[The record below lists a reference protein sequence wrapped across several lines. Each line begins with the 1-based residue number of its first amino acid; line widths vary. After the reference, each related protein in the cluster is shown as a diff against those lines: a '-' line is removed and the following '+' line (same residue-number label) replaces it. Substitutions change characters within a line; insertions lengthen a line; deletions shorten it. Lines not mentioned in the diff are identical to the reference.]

1 MNTYP
6 TLRRHNQQGTNTRR
20 TKIQSIAGK
29 GDGIKLF
36 RPDAEQNEMTALHS
50 VVHKALFY
58 TSSDTVVDDVEV
70 LQKLLDDEHDIEG
83 HHHCP

>member
-1 MNTYP
+1 M
-6 TLRRHNQQGTNTRR
+6 
-20 TKIQSIAGK
+20 AGK
-29 GDGIKLF
+29 GHGIELF

-50 VVHKALFY
+50 VVHSALFY

-70 LQKLLDDEHDIEG
+70 LQKLLDDEHDIES